1 MEGDGPK
8 KWLNDQ
14 QTQGE
19 LFPSLHLFA
28 FLLSKQK

>member
-8 KWLNDQ
+8 KWLHDRQ
-14 QTQGE
+14 IQGE

-28 FLLSKQK
+28 FLWAKQK

>member
-8 KWLNDQ
+8 KWMNNQ
-14 QTQGE
+14 RIQGE

-28 FLLSKQK
+28 FSLGKQG